1 MTAFSFPHLLRSL
14 VLVGLAISA
23 VRGAQAPAAARA
35 ATEAPTIVFV
45 GNSFL
50 FATGSPVR
58 FYRAS
63 TVTDLNGTGFG
74 GVPALFKAF
83 ADQAGR
89 DFAVS
94 HETSS
99 GKNLDFHLNEKADVL
114 TSRPWD
120 HAVLLGMS
128 LLDRAR
134 PGNPELLVRSARD
147 LSALLHRRNP
157 KMDIRLIAT
166 WARADQI
173 YPEKGHWHG
182 RDVAA
187 MTRDIRAG
195 YELALAAS
203 PHIRGIIPV
212 GEAWLRAMQSG
223 FADPNP
229 YDGIA
234 AGQVSLWT
242 YDHYHGST
250 FGYYL
255 EALVI
260 FGDLTG
266 LDPRSLGEDERA
278 AFELGLSKPQAVAL
292 QKIAAEELLAAKGR
306 SGLKTFA
313 PQPLPRAN

>member
-1 MTAFSFPHLLRSL
+1 MTASVFPRLLRSL
-14 VLVGLAISA
+14 LLVGLLFAA
-23 VRGAQAPAAARA
+23 ARGAQPPAAPAAAA
-35 ATEAPTIVFV
+35 GSPSIVFV

-99 GKNLDFHLNEKADVL
+99 GKNLDFHLNEKAEVL

-134 PGNPELLVRSARD
+134 PGNPELLVNSARD
-147 LSALLHRRNP
+147 LAALLHRRNP
-157 KMDIRLIAT
+157 QMDIRLIAT

-173 YPEKGHWHG
+173 YPAKGHWHG
-182 RDVAA
+182 KDVAA

-195 YELALAAS
+195 YDLALAAS

-212 GEAWLRAMQSG
+212 GQAWLRAMQSG

-234 AGQVSLWT
+234 PNQVSLWT

-278 AFELGLSKPQAVAL
+278 AYELGLSKPQASAL
-292 QKIAAEELLAAKGR
+292 QKIAAEELLAAKGHPA
-306 SGLKTFA
+306 LKPFT
-313 PQPLPRAN
+313 PRPLPLP

>member
-1 MTAFSFPHLLRSL
+1 MIASAFPRLLRSL
-14 VLVGLAISA
+14 LLLGLLFASA
-23 VRGAQAPAAARA
+23 RGAQSPAAAPTATA
-35 ATEAPTIVFV
+35 APSIVFV

-58 FYRAS
+58 FYRAAS
-63 TVTDLNGTGFG
+63 VTDLNGTGFG

-83 ADQAGR
+83 ANQAGL

-128 LLDRAR
+128 LLDRER

-147 LSALLHRRNP
+147 LAALLHRRNP

-173 YPEKGHWHG
+173 YPAKGHWHG
-182 RDVAA
+182 KDVAA
-187 MTRDIRAG
+187 MTRDVRAG
-195 YELALAAS
+195 YDLALAAS

-234 AGQVSLWT
+234 PNQVSLWT

-278 AFELGLSKPQAVAL
+278 AFELGLSKPQAAAL
-292 QKIAAEELLAAKGR
+292 QKIAAEELLATKGR
-306 SGLKTFA
+306 PALKPFT
-313 PQPLPRAN
+313 PRQLPPP